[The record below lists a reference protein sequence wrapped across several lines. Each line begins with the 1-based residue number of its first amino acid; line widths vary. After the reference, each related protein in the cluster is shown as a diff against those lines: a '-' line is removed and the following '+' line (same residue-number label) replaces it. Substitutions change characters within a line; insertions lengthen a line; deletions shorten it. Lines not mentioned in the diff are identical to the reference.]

1 MYLPRSTSAPTARLR
16 HAKYAARSL
25 RRAGFDTESTTITAA
40 ANVVRS
46 KLADA
51 QKADDHLSEMLADR
65 DHVDS
70 RLDDVGG
77 EFRLAIG
84 SRTST
89 AMTEKPY
96 TDIFHQGAQWVL
108 TAPIDENSKRYEELL
123 ARAEEYLTA
132 DDLALITLQQKLPP
146 LLIEWKTQL
155 QNVDNARTKLAL
167 ALAAV
172 DTAEEDY
179 DRVVEKTAA
188 LLTAELGKSKVQR
201 LFRAVD
207 R

>member
-1 MYLPRSTSAPTARLR
+1 M
-16 HAKYAARSL
+16 
-25 RRAGFDTESTTITAA
+25 
-40 ANVVRS
+40 
-46 KLADA
+46 
-51 QKADDHLSEMLADR
+51 
-65 DHVDS
+65 
-70 RLDDVGG
+70 
-77 EFRLAIG
+77 
-84 SRTST
+84 
-89 AMTEKPY
+89 
-96 TDIFHQGAQWVL
+96 
-108 TAPIDENSKRYEELL
+108 
-123 ARAEEYLTA
+123 
-132 DDLALITLQQKLPP
+132 PP